1 MRGQQACLFKQLLV
15 QLGILNTALVNAT
28 EREEEDESVL
38 LALNKESADPS
49 SGTHPRHLHSLVF
62 SLHFS
67 EMTPASLPF
76 SPAFWGKVS
85 DGKTTKKLC
94 HLPVSS
100 TLQASNQ
107 TVLQRSQ
114 PQLEERRMPQSQ
126 VGKRDGSLT
135 TKTLAP
141 GYAASQKPK
150 SENFN
155 G

>member
-15 QLGILNTALVNAT
+15 QLGILNTALLNGT
-28 EREEEDESVL
+28 ERGEEDESVL
-38 LALNKESADPS
+38 LALNKESADPG
-49 SGTHPRHLHSLVF
+49 SGTHPHHLHSLIF

-67 EMTPASLPF
+67 ETTPASLSL
-76 SPAFWGKVS
+76 SPVFWGKLS
-85 DGKTTKKLC
+85 DGKPKKC
-94 HLPVSS
+94 CLPISN

-114 PQLEERRMPQSQ
+114 SWLEEFWMPQSQ
-126 VGKRDGSLT
+126 VGKRDGSLA